1 MLNYLKR
8 SAPFL
13 AIIASLSTSVLAE
26 EDRWYVSVGAGNS
39 FISDIEGDTTIS
51 GTKYDL
57 TGEMDSAFAYDIGI
71 GKHFNNWR
79 VEASF
84 GKTNPKM
91 SKLSASTGGTG
102 VTASI
107 SPKPE
112 YEVTSYMFNVYRD
125 FSDGNFSP
133 YVGVGIGRA
142 NIEMNDYTTNIEGTD
157 VAIVDDG
164 RSLFTWDIKG
174 GLNYEVT
181 DSSTL
186 FTEVAYQQMGEFDED
201 GINYDAIR
209 AVNLKGGLRFKF

>member
-1 MLNYLKR
+1 MFNHLKK
-8 SAPFL
+8 SFPFL
-13 AIIASLSTSVLAE
+13 ALIASFSTPVLAE
-26 EDRWYVSVGAGNS
+26 EDRWYFSIGAGNA
-39 FISDIEGDTTIS
+39 FISDIQGDTTIDHDLLLPKGVAAS
-51 GTKYDL
+51 KTTYDL
-57 TGEMDSAFAYDIGI
+57 TGEMDSAFSYGFGI

-164 RSLFTWDIKG
+164 RSLFTWDIK
-174 GLNYEVT
+174 
-181 DSSTL
+181 
-186 FTEVAYQQMGEFDED
+186 ED
-201 GINYDAIR
+201 HKLES
-209 AVNLKGGLRFKF
+209 VC